1 MAVRVVTDSSADLP
15 AALIEELGI
24 TVVPL
29 YIYFG
34 DEVLRDGVELTRQQF
49 YDRLTS
55 CGSIRPRTAA
65 PSSAD
70 FAAVYK
76 ELAVHTDGI
85 VSLHLSRKLS
95 ATYYAAVVGISESR
109 AKCRI
114 EVLDSTSASLGLG
127 LLVAQAAELAQS
139 GASMNDVLETT
150 MSAIPRT
157 RFFGVLDTLEY
168 LHKGGRIGRASALFG
183 SVLQVKPIV
192 GLLDGTA
199 YPIERVRG
207 RERALTRVC
216 QLISDFGPIERIA
229 VGHTTDEEG
238 MNTLADYVAHT
249 APHLHVIRTQ
259 CGATL
264 GTYLGPRAFG
274 AGLILARS

>member
-85 VSLHLSRKLS
+85 V
-95 ATYYAAVVGISESR
+95 SR